1 MVGEG
6 FLRDLALFARF
17 GRIGAVGEIIVPRQP
32 PVIGTTF
39 SVRFHVGSNRATA
52 QIGDQQFIVKH
63 GDERQHHV
71 LDADPIQILLL
82 VGSKVVARETI
93 TPTLLIPQL
102 ISTGLPATVTYA
114 NGYLVGRLIVENAET
129 STLTY
134 TTGDENWQPLPIE
147 ADGRFVLPLQAKP
160 HSVKLKVDLESKHA
174 ELSPLARR
182 SYLHLMA
189 VVHPQ
194 AVVNASDVKVTRFDE
209 SKLPIEFQWIRS
221 ALISYAGQSLP
232 VEVINNRASIE
243 LQLDTSTVANQVIEL
258 FLEDLNGDVHT
269 RSVAAEVK
277 ARPPIL
283 RGAHVPPNGHRHR
296 IEMANISACFLRV
309 PSRQIQID
317 VPIPLS
323 SILIESYF
331 LNTTEIHV
339 AGLDDSGEEH
349 CLIFK
354 SSTFSHPWAKELPT
368 MSRLRPFQN
377 QLGVRP

>member
-1 MVGEG
+1 MIGEG
-6 FLRDLALFARF
+6 FLRDLTLFARF

-114 NGYLVGRLIVENAET
+114 DGYVVGRLIVENAET
-129 STLTY
+129 SILTY

-147 ADGRFVLPLQAKP
+147 ADGRFVLPLQPQP
-160 HSVKLKVDLESKHA
+160 HSVELKVELESRHA

-182 SYLHLMA
+182 SYLHRVA

-194 AVVNASDVKVTRFDE
+194 AVVNASDVKVIRFHE
-209 SKLPIEFQWIRS
+209 SKLPIEFQWIQS
-221 ALISYAGQSLP
+221 ALVSYAGQSLP
-232 VEVINNRASIE
+232 VEVINNRASVE

-269 RSVAAEVK
+269 RCVAAEIQ

-283 RGAHVPPNGHRHR
+283 RGAHVPPNGYRVQ
-296 IEMANISACFLRV
+296 MANLSARCLRV
-309 PSRQIQID
+309 PCRQIE
-317 VPIPLS
+317 VPIPLNS
-323 SILIESYF
+323 VVTIESYY
-331 LNTTEIHV
+331 LNATELHV
-339 AGLDDSGEEH
+339 AGQDDSGEEH
-349 CLIFK
+349 CLIFQ
-354 SSTFSHPWAKELPT
+354 STFSHPWAKELPT